1 MSYERSEHLADSS
14 AKESPQAAAEA
25 ERRESAGQ
33 APNRSATVVVRGE
46 TVDEAPKPSNARPNA
61 DQPPRA
67 DHAPR
72 KEREVAASKLALQRR
87 LPALDDDG
95 QVGTQREQV
104 VVRDGKADL
113 AFTGTLLA
121 SAAPPA
127 SPSGEWQEYR
137 VYETNGGKHVFS
149 KVSRS
154 VYAEDAD
161 SHEAEIFDPAP
172 SSLPS
177 QLMKSAR
184 DLAHSRPVTWM
195 DAAVGFFGYDPL
207 AKSLYRKL
215 GGQFE
220 ERIS

>member
-1 MSYERSEHLADSS
+1 
-14 AKESPQAAAEA
+14 
-25 ERRESAGQ
+25 
-33 APNRSATVVVRGE
+33 
-46 TVDEAPKPSNARPNA
+46 
-61 DQPPRA
+61 
-67 DHAPR
+67 
-72 KEREVAASKLALQRR
+72 
-87 LPALDDDG
+87 
-95 QVGTQREQV
+95 
-104 VVRDGKADL
+104 
-113 AFTGTLLA
+113 
-121 SAAPPA
+121 
-127 SPSGEWQEYR
+127 
-137 VYETNGGKHVFS
+137 VFS